1 MLKHINVSII
11 GDVQGVFFR
20 RTVKHEANR
29 QGISGFIRN
38 EQDGTVYMEA
48 EGPEETIGTFSV
60 WLKGGAGEGAHAIK
74 TIDIAEGS
82 FKAFEGF
89 EIKE

>member
-1 MLKHINVSII
+1 MFKHINVSII

-20 RTVKHEANR
+20 RTVKHEASR

-48 EGPEETIGTFSV
+48 EGPEEIIDIFSA
-60 WLKGGAGEGAHAIK
+60 WLKSGAGEGTHAIK
-74 TIDIAEGS
+74 TIDIVDGS